1 MKKTPL
7 LNAPLSHAIARMGHG
22 DHLVLA
28 DSGLPIPYEKNLID
42 LAVTRQ
48 LPRSLDVLKIILT
61 ELEVEKIIITHEM
74 ETRSPQFY
82 QETLSKLQKL
92 IPDRPVEKITH
103 ESFKQKTREIHN
115 LIFVRTGEA
124 TPFANMILVAGVVF

>member
-7 LNAPLSHAIARMGHG
+7 LNAPLSQAIARMGHG

-28 DSGLPIPYEKNLID
+28 DSGLPVPYDKKLID

-48 LPRSLDVLKIILT
+48 LPRLLDVFKIILT

-74 ETRSPQFY
+74 EKRSPQFY
-82 QETLSKLQKL
+82 QEALSEFQRVLPD
-92 IPDRPVEKITH
+92 IPIEKISH
-103 ESFKQKTREIHN
+103 EAFKEKTTKIPN
-115 LIFVRTGEA
+115 MIFVRSGEA